1 MVAKCRSS
9 LAPPPGCGAH
19 LLGTRRANVHHGVRE
34 ESEEGEEGEGIQ
46 VREEGQEGAVVFR
59 GRDEETA
66 AAADAPGK
74 AKRKANLIE
83 WFRRCLRDDTEGAR
97 AAFVKAR
104 DYVAVANVIRA
115 HARKPS
121 VAGAHDEAV
130 KLLDNK
136 GNFLHIVQTCVDGHP
151 EATASW
157 DKVVKHHRAKF
168 EKAGGADAIA
178 EKKRAARE
186 AKEQYKLL
194 QKERAEREAKLK
206 ELAKLRKE
214 YRARMDECRLK
225 GACLDWCNLGK
236 CKFGEECQYKHQ
248 EELKG
253 TLVELAAKIDA
264 DNVGGKRGAKLSEE
278 AERRIER
285 KAAKKAAAASK
296 GNDARDEDDN
306 SDSEDSFDRAG
317 REDSDSDSDS
327 DGGGGVGGVSE
338 RKAAKRKVLSV
349 LPGDDGSDSDSDD
362 ADVPRIVRL
371 ERARR
376 KEEERAARAAKEKRR
391 ARVPRRRSRRA
402 APRVVAVAAV
412 AVAAVAGA
420 PAAGADAAARTNAPR
435 APRRAVTRR
444 RRKSRGTRTGDTRVT
459 PRRRREGRVAREPSL
474 TSS

>member
-1 MVAKCRSS
+1 MRRQNARTSFGARSPLPRWS
-9 LAPPPGCGAH
+9 RRVGLRWRPPGCGAH

-206 ELAKLRKE
+206 ELAKLRQ
-214 YRARMDECRLK
+214 
-225 GACLDWCNLGK
+225 G
-236 CKFGEECQYKHQ
+236 
-248 EELKG
+248 
-253 TLVELAAKIDA
+253 
-264 DNVGGKRGAKLSEE
+264 
-278 AERRIER
+278 
-285 KAAKKAAAASK
+285 
-296 GNDARDEDDN
+296 
-306 SDSEDSFDRAG
+306 
-317 REDSDSDSDS
+317 
-327 DGGGGVGGVSE
+327 
-338 RKAAKRKVLSV
+338 
-349 LPGDDGSDSDSDD
+349 
-362 ADVPRIVRL
+362 VPR
-371 ERARR
+371 A
-376 KEEERAARAAKEKRR
+376 
-391 ARVPRRRSRRA
+391 
-402 APRVVAVAAV
+402 
-412 AVAAVAGA
+412 
-420 PAAGADAAARTNAPR
+420 N
-435 APRRAVTRR
+435 
-444 RRKSRGTRTGDTRVT
+444 
-459 PRRRREGRVAREPSL
+459 GRVQTQGRVSGLVQPGQV
-474 TSS
+474 

>member
-1 MVAKCRSS
+1 MARDAPTSTMASEKKVKKEKKEKASKSEKKDKKERSS
-9 LAPPPGCGAH
+9 SGDVTKKPPPPP
-19 LLGTRRANVHHGVRE
+19 TP
-34 ESEEGEEGEGIQ
+34 
-46 VREEGQEGAVVFR
+46 
-59 GRDEETA
+59 
-66 AAADAPGK
+66 PGK

-296 GNDARDEDDN
+296 ANDARDEDDN

-391 ARVPRRRSRRA
+391 ARAEAEKSKSGAAGGRGGGGRGGGGRGGAGRGGGRGGAHKRHASA
-402 APRVVAVAAV
+402 APRGDASKKKKPRHPDGRHARNSAAT
-412 AVAAVAGA
+412 ARGE
-420 PAAGADAAARTNAPR
+420 GRART
-435 APRRAVTRR
+435 
-444 RRKSRGTRTGDTRVT
+444 KFD
-459 PRRRREGRVAREPSL
+459 
-474 TSS
+474 